1 MYSCLLNQ
9 KVWRRAATNI
19 EFKKDRRDFL
29 ERLLSLDSASFDF
42 ITKKAAGLR
51 NGIKCQVDRSLTS
64 SGTYNVAFPIKFDD
78 GVYWLLRIRRPK
90 NQSRSTED
98 QLMKSSIATMMYLK
112 DNKRIPIPEVYFSCS
127 SWDNPLRAPF
137 IVMELI
143 DGIPISKAYV
153 LDPEKPWR
161 QNEVCDQICRIA
173 NEFSNLRFEKI
184 GALFPTKDLDIY
196 DVKATFD
203 WRGSRYYPGDSR
215 YDGFRKA
222 KEYYTAL
229 ADKSWD
235 RERQV
240 FRTVRL
246 PLSESWRWETT
257 SDGYKRLFAAY
268 LYLKCLSLVQ
278 WDKVHDEFC
287 LQHQDFYLQNFLI
300 DKNDKVVAL
309 IDLDWASTVP
319 LHGYDPLSFCESWT
333 RTVEEKRLEYLSKWE
348 WLDGSYMPLVSE
360 IYKSREGTLCRL
372 LATSLR
378 PDPIRFA
385 RKLFEACYSMAWED
399 SEQQRR
405 QCMIE
410 ALEKLEKQL
419 RMREV

>member
-1 MYSCLLNQ
+1 MYSCLLNK
-9 KVWRRAATNI
+9 KVWRTPGSI
-19 EFKKDRRDFL
+19 FEFDKARRDFL
-29 ERLLSLDSASFDF
+29 DLLLSLDSGRFNF

-64 SGTYNVAFPIKFDD
+64 SGSYNVAFPIKFDD
-78 GVYWLLRIRRPK
+78 GVYWLLRVRRPS
-90 NQSRSTED
+90 NQSASTED

-127 SWDNPLRAPF
+127 SWDNPLHAPF

-143 DGIPISKAYV
+143 DGIPISYADV
-153 LDPEKPWR
+153 RDPKKPWL
-161 QNEVCDQICRIA
+161 QDEICDQICRIA

-203 WRGSRYYPGDSR
+203 WRGSRYYPKDSH
-215 YDGFRKA
+215 YDGFKNA

-229 ADKSWD
+229 ANRSWD
-235 RERQV
+235 RARQGFPSV
-240 FRTVRL
+240 L
-246 PLSESWRWETT
+246 PLLESWRWETT
-257 SDGYKRLFAAY
+257 NDQYKRLFTAY
-268 LYLKCLSLVQ
+268 LYLECLALVQ

-287 LQHQDFYLQNFLI
+287 LQHQDFYFQNFLI
-300 DKNDKVVAL
+300 DQNDKVVAL

-333 RTVEEKRLEYLSKWE
+333 KKFEEKSFEYLSKWE
-348 WLDGSYMPLVSE
+348 WLDGSHMPLVSE
-360 IYKSREGTLCRL
+360 IYKSPEGTLCRL
-372 LATSLR
+372 LGTSLR
-378 PDPIRFA
+378 PDPPRFA
-385 RKLFEACYSMAWED
+385 PKLFEACYSMAWTN
-399 SEQQRR
+399 SELQRR

-410 ALEKLEKQL
+410 ALEKVEKQI
-419 RMREV
+419 RES